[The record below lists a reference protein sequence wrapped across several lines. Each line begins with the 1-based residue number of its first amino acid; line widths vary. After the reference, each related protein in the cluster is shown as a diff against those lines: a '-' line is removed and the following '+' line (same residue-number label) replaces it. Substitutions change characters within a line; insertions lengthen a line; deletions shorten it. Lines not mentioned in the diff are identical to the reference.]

1 VVPTLETQA
10 VKRVVE
16 RKREE
21 IIGLVVA
28 LVRLPSETHPP
39 GGDEG
44 PAQAYVAER
53 LRGLGLEVDVF
64 EPWSV
69 PGIKDHPGWWPGLE
83 YHDRPNVVGRF
94 RGAGGGR
101 PLILN
106 GHIDVV
112 PAGQRELW
120 SHDPYEGVIVDGK
133 LFGRGAAD
141 QKAGIA
147 SMIMALS
154 CVLEA
159 GLEPLGD
166 VIIESAV
173 NEELGGYNGTLAC
186 CLKGYEADAA
196 IVTEPTDLV
205 IAPASKG
212 GQTYRAIVPG
222 RSSHHAWWWEGIS
235 ALDKAL
241 VVKRALERW
250 EKLRARELEKTPL
263 FSDRAY
269 YPVPALSDTIWY
281 LRAGDP
287 EIMATPNAAELA
299 FWVDVLPGED
309 REETLRRFEEFVST
323 EASADPYL
331 KEHPPRLERALMRPF
346 TGVSVDLDHPVIAA
360 LSRAHEGVVGRAA
373 EVAGMG
379 GASDAMIFNLYSNT
393 PAVVFGPGNIR
404 TAHSPDEFVETR
416 DVIAATQILAL
427 TILDYCGYRR
437 SGSGP
442 EKRGVERRGGKAES
456 PRGSRSERRGP

>member
-1 VVPTLETQA
+1 M
-10 VKRVVE
+10 
-16 RKREE
+16 
-21 IIGLVVA
+21 GL
-28 LVRLPSETHPP
+28 
-39 GGDEG
+39 D
-44 PAQAYVAER
+44 
-53 LRGLGLEVDVF
+53 VDVF

-83 YHDRPNVVGRF
+83 YRARPNVVARF

-112 PAGQRELW
+112 PAGPRKLW
-120 SHDPYEGVIVDGK
+120 AHDPYEGAIVDGR
-133 LFGRGAAD
+133 LYGRGAAD

-147 SMIMALS
+147 SMIMALE

-159 GLEPLGD
+159 GFEPLGD

-186 CLKGYEADAA
+186 CLKGYEAEAA
-196 IVTEPTDLV
+196 IVTEPTDLA

-212 GQTYRAIVPG
+212 GQTYRATIPG
-222 RSSHHAWWWEGIS
+222 RSSHHAWWWEGVS

-250 EKLRARELEKTPL
+250 EELRAEELKDAPL
-263 FSDRAY
+263 FSDRAH
-269 YPVPALSDTIWY
+269 YPIPALADTIWY

-299 FWVDVLPGED
+299 FWVDVLPGEN
-309 REETLRRFEEFVST
+309 REETLERFEEFVSS
-323 EASADPYL
+323 EASVDPYL
-331 KEHPPRLERALMRPF
+331 REHPPRLERALMRPF
-346 TGVSVDLDHPVIAA
+346 SGVSIDLDHPVIAS
-360 LSRAHEGVVGRAA
+360 LSSAHREVVGRPAPL
-373 EVAGMG
+373 VGMG

-393 PAVVFGPGNIR
+393 PAVVFGPGSIR
-404 TAHSPDEFVETR
+404 TAHSPDEFVETA
-416 DVIAATQILAL
+416 DVIAATHILAL
-427 TILDYCGYRR
+427 TILDYCGYREPESGIDR
-437 SGSGP
+437 SAS
-442 EKRGVERRGGKAES
+442 
-456 PRGSRSERRGP
+456 